1 MAIVNLSSTA
11 FDVRNADGS
20 LDLVDPIRN
29 RAELR
34 AAVGSIANASTD
46 SNGSVYRL
54 FALPSRAILR
64 AETRID
70 LTDWG
75 FAAATIGLARN
86 GGATLTANGL
96 ATTITIASLS
106 GAFTAPI
113 ALFGA
118 KWGKPIWEQA
128 GLAADPGGLVDVII
142 ATAAGA
148 ADAGTAKFDAL
159 WQID

>member
-34 AAVGSIANASTD
+34 AAVGSVANASTD
-46 SNGSVYRL
+46 SDGSVYRL

-64 AETRID
+64 AETSVD
-70 LTDWG
+70 LQGWG
-75 FAAATIGLARN
+75 YAAATIGLARN

-96 ATTITIASLS
+96 LASVTVSGLS
-106 GAFTAPI
+106 APSAPI

-118 KWGKPIWEQA
+118 KWGKPIWEAA
-128 GLAADPGGLVDVII
+128 GLSADPGGLVDVII
-142 ATAAGA
+142 ATAANATGA
-148 ADAGTAKFDAL
+148 GSATFDAL